1 MGKITNIPDKIYL
14 QVDPEDWIEGD
25 ADDVH
30 WSDLATRN
38 EEITW
43 CVDAINNSDVA
54 YLKEE
59 LTLKVADALANLLHA
74 CWQADAQADL
84 SHEVDGSLM
93 DAARIVLDNIPDYA
107 WRSP

>member
-25 ADDVH
+25 LNDIEFL
-30 WSDLATRN
+30 DLD
-38 EEITW
+38 EITW
-43 CVDAINNSDVA
+43 CMDGINNSDIA

-59 LTLKVADALANLLHA
+59 LTHKVADALANLLQA
-74 CWQADAQADL
+74 CWQADAQAEL
-84 SHEVDGSLM
+84 PAEVDGSLM
-93 DAARIVLDNIPDYA
+93 DAARIILDEIPGYV